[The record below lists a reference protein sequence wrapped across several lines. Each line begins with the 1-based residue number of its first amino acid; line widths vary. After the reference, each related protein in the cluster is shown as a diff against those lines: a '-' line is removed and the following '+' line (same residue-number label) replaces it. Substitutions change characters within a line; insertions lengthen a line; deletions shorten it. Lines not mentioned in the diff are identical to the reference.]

1 METMKRWEYKTYL
14 VETVNDYHFVN
25 DKALDG
31 WELVCV
37 VPVAKYTFIYW
48 FKREK
53 EVDNG

>member
-1 METMKRWEYKTYL
+1 MKRWEYKTYL

-37 VPVAKYTFIYW
+37 VPMNYYTYIYW

>member
-1 METMKRWEYKTYL
+1 MKRWEYKTYL